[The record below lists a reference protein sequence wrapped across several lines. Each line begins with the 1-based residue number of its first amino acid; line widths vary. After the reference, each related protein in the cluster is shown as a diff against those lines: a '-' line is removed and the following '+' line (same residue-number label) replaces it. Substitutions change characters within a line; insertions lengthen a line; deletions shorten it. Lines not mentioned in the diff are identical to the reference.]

1 MVGDDLIVDAPSQDN
16 CDKNFGS
23 IEYKV
28 KIQRAPGGRVDGK
41 GRKDK
46 LNVDWSFQCTCGG
59 YKKSAMCKHIGALA
73 IAQFNW
79 FLNYSTNVIFLSM
92 ICDILIF
99 HFRFVINIIYKLK

>member
-1 MVGDDLIVDAPSQDN
+1 MFSLSFKMVGDDLIVDVPSQDN

-28 KIQRAPGGRVDGK
+28 KIQRAPGGRVGGK

-46 LNVDWSFQCTCGG
+46 LNVDWSFQCTCDG

-73 IAQFNW
+73 IAQFN
-79 FLNYSTNVIFLSM
+79 
-92 ICDILIF
+92 
-99 HFRFVINIIYKLK
+99 